1 MRKRDVEMDD
11 IEQVVP
17 ATASWDAVVPS
28 PIGLVGVAMHGD
40 AVCRLAVLPADTP
53 PRPAANG
60 AARELLDQLF
70 QYFDDPSWPIE
81 ARLAFNGTAFQRRVW
96 TALQRIPLGQVTEY
110 GTLAGVLG
118 SSARAVGAAC
128 RRNPIPVIV
137 PCHRV
142 VSRRG
147 LGGYMGAV
155 EGPALAVKKWLLRH
169 ERATG
174 FRFAAE

>member
-1 MRKRDVEMDD
+1 MSD
-11 IEQVVP
+11 IDQVLP
-17 ATASWDAVVPS
+17 ATAPWDGVVPS
-28 PIGLVGVAMHGD
+28 PIGLVGIGMRGES
-40 AVCRLAVLPADTP
+40 VCRLALLPAGTP
-53 PRPAANG
+53 PRPAATG

-81 ARLAFNGTAFQRRVW
+81 ARLALDGTSFQRRVW
-96 TALQRIPLGQVTEY
+96 AALQRIPLGQVAEY
-110 GTLAGVLG
+110 GTLARALG
-118 SSARAVGAAC
+118 SSARAVGMAC
-128 RRNPIPVIV
+128 RRNPVPVIV

-155 EGPALAVKKWLLRH
+155 DGPALAVKKWLLRH

>member
-1 MRKRDVEMDD
+1 MGD
-11 IEQVVP
+11 IEQVLP
-17 ATASWDAVVPS
+17 ATAPWDAVVTS
-28 PIGLVGVAMHGD
+28 PIGFVGIGMQGD

-53 PRPAANG
+53 PRPAANE

-70 QYFDDPSWPIE
+70 QYFVDPSWPIE
-81 ARLAFNGTAFQRRVW
+81 ARLALDGTAFQRRVW
-96 TALQRIPLGQVTEY
+96 AELGRIPLGQVAEY
-110 GTLAGVLG
+110 GTLASALG

-128 RRNPIPVIV
+128 RSNPIPVIV

-155 EGPALAVKKWLLRH
+155 DGPALAVKKWLLRH

-174 FRFAAE
+174 FCSAAE